1 MNTIWIDLDNSPH
14 VPLFR
19 PVIEE
24 LNKRGIKTIVTA
36 RDYAQTIKLLELWNI
51 EHVTIG
57 KHGGKRKVDKILNLF
72 HRAWQLIRFIHDK
85 NVDLALSHGSR
96 TQLLAARILGMRRIS
111 MLDYEYAE
119 SFFDNVLST
128 KLLIP
133 AYIPD
138 SRLQGGNFSLHKIIR
153 YNGFKEQLYLRS
165 FVPDLTLRN
174 QLAIDENKI
183 LVTLRPPAMLGHYHN
198 ILGEKIVLKILENLI
213 DKPRV
218 YILVV
223 SRTKED
229 KELIDS
235 RFPKKIRFLDRAVD
249 GLQLI
254 WNSDVFISGGG
265 TMNREAAL
273 LGVPTYSV
281 FTGKKP
287 FLDEYLAQQGKLVFI
302 DTSEKACG
310 LVVQKRGIASDY
322 KSSNES
328 VLQHVIELVLQELH
342 DNKRKALLN

>member
-1 MNTIWIDLDNSPH
+1 LDNSPH

-19 PVIEE
+19 PVIKE

-36 RDYAQTIKLLELWNI
+36 RDYAQTIKLLELWGI

-57 KHGGKRKVDKILNLF
+57 KHGGKRKVGKILNLF
-72 HRAWQLIRFIHDK
+72 SRAWQLIRFIHDK

-96 TQLLAARILGMRRIS
+96 TQLLAARILGIPS
-111 MLDYEYAE
+111 ILMLDYEYTERFLFNLLA
-119 SFFDNVLST
+119 T

-138 SRLQGGNFSLHKIIR
+138 ARLRENNFSLRKVIR

-165 FVPDLTLRN
+165 FVPDCTLRK
-174 QLAIDENKI
+174 QLAIDEDKI
-183 LVTLRPPAMLGHYHN
+183 LVTLRPSAMLGNYHN
-198 ILGEKIVLKILENLI
+198 ILSEKIILQILQNLI
-213 DKPRV
+213 DKPEV

-229 KELIDS
+229 NELIDS
-235 RFPKKIRFLDRAVD
+235 RFPKKIRFLERAVD

-287 FLDEYLAQQGKLVFI
+287 YLDEYLAQQGKLVFI
-302 DTSEKACG
+302 DTPEKACG
-310 LVVQKRGIASDY
+310 LVVQKRPITSDY
-322 KSSNES
+322 TSSNEK
-328 VLQHVIELVLQELH
+328 VLHHVVELLLQEVQY
-342 DNKRKALLN
+342 KREGSLS

>member
-14 VPLFR
+14 VPLFK

-24 LNKRGIKTIVTA
+24 FNKMGIKTIVTA

-51 EHVTIG
+51 EHIIIG
-57 KHGGKRKVDKILNLF
+57 QHGGKSKFRKILNLF

-96 TQLLAARILGMRRIS
+96 TQLLAARIFGMRSIL
-111 MLDYEYAE
+111 MLDYEYTERFLFNLLA
-119 SFFDNVLST
+119 T

-133 AYIPD
+133 TYIPD
-138 SRLQGGNFSLHKIIR
+138 SRLRENNFSLHKVIR

-165 FVPDLTLRN
+165 FVPDCTLRH

-183 LVTLRPPAMLGHYHN
+183 LVTLRPSAMLGNYHN
-198 ILGEKIVLKILENLI
+198 ILSEKIILKILENLI
-213 DKPRV
+213 DEPEV

-229 KELIDS
+229 KELINS
-235 RFPKKIRFLDRAVD
+235 RFPKKVRFLERAVD

-287 FLDEYLAQQGKLVFI
+287 YLDEYLAQQGKLVFI
-302 DTSEKACG
+302 DTPEKACG
-310 LVVQKRGIASDY
+310 LVVQKRPIVSDY
-322 KSSNES
+322 KSSNEK
-328 VLQHVIELVLQELH
+328 VLQHVVELLLQELH
-342 DNKRKALLN
+342 YNEKKKLLS

>member
-51 EHVTIG
+51 EHEPIG

-72 HRAWQLIRFIHDK
+72 HRAGQLIRFIHNK
-85 NVDLALSHGSR
+85 NVGLALSHGSR
-96 TQLLAARILGMRRIS
+96 TQLLAARILGMRSIL
-111 MLDYEYAE
+111 MLDYEYTERFLFNLLA
-119 SFFDNVLST
+119 T

-133 AYIPD
+133 SYIPD
-138 SRLQGGNFSLHKIIR
+138 ARLQENNFSLHKVIR

-165 FVPDLTLRN
+165 FVPDCTLRN
-174 QLAIDENKI
+174 QLAIEEEKI
-183 LVTLRPPAMLGHYHN
+183 LVTLRPSAMLGNYHN
-198 ILGEKIVLKILENLI
+198 ILSEKIILKLLENLV
-213 DKPRV
+213 DNPNV

-223 SRTKED
+223 YRTKED
-229 KELIDS
+229 KELINS
-235 RFPKKIRFLDRAVD
+235 SFPKKVRFLERAVD

-281 FTGKKP
+281 FSGKKP
-287 FLDEYLAQQGKLVFI
+287 YLDEYLAQQGKLVFI
-302 DTSEKACG
+302 DTPEKACG
-310 LVVQKRGIASDY
+310 LIAQKRHITSDY
-322 KSSNES
+322 KSTNEK
-328 VLQHVIELVLQELH
+328 VLQHVVELLLQELH
-342 DNKRKALLN
+342 YNKRKNLSS